1 MNNSKRTLLFAS
13 AVLAAGAGGVWF
25 YSWIKKRRNLRN
37 SNEFKLQAL
46 RLQL

>member
-1 MNNSKRTLLFAS
+1 MKNPKKTLLLAS

-37 SNEFKLQAL
+37 SNEFKLDAL